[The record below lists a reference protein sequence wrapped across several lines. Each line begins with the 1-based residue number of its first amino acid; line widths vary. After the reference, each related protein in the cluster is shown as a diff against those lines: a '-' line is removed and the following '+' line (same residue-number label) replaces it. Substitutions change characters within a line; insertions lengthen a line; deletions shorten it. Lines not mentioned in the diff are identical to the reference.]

1 MTDEEKKLIQIESR
15 IQEEYFV
22 KLYDSVLFDKRL
34 SSNDKILLCFYIK
47 VGGQRNFSWY
57 GIKKI
62 AELLGLN
69 EKTIRTCNRTLRE
82 LGYIETVFRTANT
95 PYKIIV
101 NSIPQIN
108 GFDIIRESEEGKNY
122 HEEEGKN
129 SPCGK
134 NYHAR
139 AVKNTAPVRENLP
152 PKKNNITRLNELEY
166 THTSVSEEKENFGV
180 CFFQKCV
187 DLTKLPV
194 SELNQIPYF
203 KSQERRDEVARW
215 ESMIL
220 EAGINYKALIRE
232 AGESVKNSSP
242 ANRFLNFINTFRIL
256 VSEKHESL
264 IKAQKIRELKNKA
277 RAEELELK
285 QEQEARDEREAQ
297 ELGIT
302 TQELKANREAQADK
316 EWDEAIGHIKKQL
329 KDYIDEKN
337 QELIDYGNSVK
348 VNEAGMP
355 IFKSKE
361 LNENVKHYLELEKSR
376 EKITKEEAERL
387 LKRVGLK

>member
-1 MTDEEKKLIQIESR
+1 M
-15 IQEEYFV
+15 
-22 KLYDSVLFDKRL
+22 
-34 SSNDKILLCFYIK
+34 
-47 VGGQRNFSWY
+47 
-57 GIKKI
+57 
-62 AELLGLN
+62 
-69 EKTIRTCNRTLRE
+69 
-82 LGYIETVFRTANT
+82 
-95 PYKIIV
+95 
-101 NSIPQIN
+101 
-108 GFDIIRESEEGKNY
+108 
-122 HEEEGKN
+122 
-129 SPCGK
+129 
-134 NYHAR
+134 
-139 AVKNTAPVRENLP
+139 RENLP

-337 QELIDYGNSVK
+337 QELIDYGSSVK